1 MTTTTTTTTR
11 RSSAHAYRFALVGGL
26 SFGYDLALVGGI
38 LRAMRDALGM
48 SAGARG
54 AVVAAV
60 KVGAIVGAFVGAGS
74 MRSAGRRWAAVTTT
88 AACSLVGGGTT
99 WAFARWTSVGGI
111 AFGRM
116 VLGVGIGALAVIAP
130 AYCGECSEASVRG
143 AVGASYEL
151 SVCAGMV
158 LANAM
163 TWWKPEKTYG
173 LLLLSPG
180 VVGFWSSMAFAMTR
194 ESPRWLV
201 RRGME
206 DEARA
211 ALREAGADEQAVEE
225 EIGEIMAEERAMGAG
240 GEDDVSFMRA
250 FRDAVVDGAREAFD
264 GDEKRAVRL
273 ALALAVFNQMCASTS
288 VINYSSSVLRNVAR
302 ATSGTTD
309 ESMDVYNLYTS
320 LLIVC
325 KTGGVVASI
334 SMVDRVGRRPLL
346 FIGSIASGLSLG
358 VVCFGY
364 AVYSVALTLL
374 GMCAFMLAFA
384 SSFASI
390 YWIVVSEMFSMRAKR
405 SAIAFVTAALFASGA
420 LSDLIFPSLLASMG
434 AVTFAFYACVCFAA
448 AAFVHAYVP
457 RRRENRRRRPS
468 HAQTRASSDGRVP
481 TDGRRET
488 CRISGIVA
496 LVNLCARYTR
506 RRRPRATYVLV
517 RIITNKDASR
527 APVCS
532 RTLTKTPSS
541 LDVTASLTSRSP
553 LPAVPRTP
561 IEALAECSTRRRR
574 RRKIQHHRPDREI
587 LLLRRPRV
595 HRAATV
601 NVSVKLTGLMR
612 HHAMRGSLRESTR
625 PASRV
630 SRRSRAAGRRDGSR
644 SARAFTPRARARG
657 VERASRAN
665 DRARAFLTHHG
676 SSESRRAGE
685 CAFARAR
692 GSGVKTPLEV
702 MVFARV
708 RGRPRE
714 GREERRR
721 RRERTNERTT

>member
-1 MTTTTTTTTR
+1 MTREASRSFVIRRGCGIIINRSFPMSARATRPRVVVVVVRTFMATMMTTTTTTTTR

-38 LRAMRDALGM
+38 LHAMRDALGM

-54 AVVAAV
+54 AVVGAV

-211 ALREAGADEQAVEE
+211 ALREAGADERAVEE

-390 YWIVVSEMFSMRAKR
+390 YWIVVSEIFSMRAKR

-434 AVTFAFYACVCFAA
+434 AVTFALYSWVCFAA

-457 RRRENRRRRPS
+457 ETARKPLADVQAMLKRGLPPTVEYRPMDDER
-468 HAQTRASSDGRVP
+468 HV
-481 TDGRRET
+481 E
-488 CRISGIVA
+488 
-496 LVNLCARYTR
+496 
-506 RRRPRATYVLV
+506 
-517 RIITNKDASR
+517 
-527 APVCS
+527 
-532 RTLTKTPSS
+532 
-541 LDVTASLTSRSP
+541 
-553 LPAVPRTP
+553 
-561 IEALAECSTRRRR
+561 LAE
-574 RRKIQHHRPDREI
+574 
-587 LLLRRPRV
+587 L
-595 HRAATV
+595 
-601 NVSVKLTGLMR
+601 
-612 HHAMRGSLRESTR
+612 
-625 PASRV
+625 
-630 SRRSRAAGRRDGSR
+630 
-644 SARAFTPRARARG
+644 
-657 VERASRAN
+657 
-665 DRARAFLTHHG
+665 
-676 SSESRRAGE
+676 
-685 CAFARAR
+685 
-692 GSGVKTPLEV
+692 
-702 MVFARV
+702 
-708 RGRPRE
+708 
-714 GREERRR
+714 
-721 RRERTNERTT
+721 